1 MLRRSARPPA
11 SRRRRP
17 GARSKAVAVIGALA
31 IGAPLTV
38 LGPASAADPAAADKA
53 PKGSCAAP
61 KDWSSCVHVTTRLD
75 RAPSV
80 GQQAR
85 LDITVDTRV
94 DLSGAR
100 VQADLP
106 AAVDWASA
114 PAGWQFKELG
124 QLLPEDGGAVHRA
137 QRTIDL
143 AAGKTLRFSL
153 PVKGVKAAATS
164 VRARVDGP
172 AAEPTDRDEHL
183 QLLTVGATPAA
194 SHLGFDQRRNST
206 ALRQLPD
213 DVELTPAKPD
223 RPFEPVAGR
232 TKLPK
237 PHSDDAPSTEPSV
250 KALSCVTGTVGYT
263 EPGGAHPSP
272 NIQVE
277 AWDDDS
283 FGADDLLDSALT
295 DGSGGF
301 RMCFDNNDTS
311 GGQDVYVKVRTESGL
326 WRIVEDNFFGRDV
339 YEFRSG
345 QRDDIGDGRTVDFGR
360 IAPGDQTMNRVFH
373 AYDQANQAKNWT
385 PGECWDARDTG
396 DCRRMEIVYPD
407 DDAGDG
413 SRYQWGDKSVWLEA
427 ASPDDRTDTVHE
439 YGHAVMADVY
449 EDNRPPAIDNCSPH
463 AMDTRSSKGCAW
475 VEGFANFYPMAIFN
489 NDNYRGWHVEDTA
502 GYNTGDDTEGRV
514 TGSLWDLMDPSGE
527 RYWDYHQESAKNA
540 IWDTL
545 LDRRSN
551 TFQEFWTHRGQEGH
565 DVGSGPGGALYQNG
579 IDYGFRNQ
587 LTDGQSKTL
596 PAPDPQHNYR
606 YDTTFRF
613 WSVVALR
620 PPAGVDYDLDLYD
633 DQALQQRLDVSL
645 ATGDTVDF
653 IAVDSNARGPGDYYP
668 VVKRPL
674 GGTGTGDY
682 RIEVADSGK
691 LLIGSDTKVMNG
703 ADDVTAVWDTCPAAG
718 TEVTIT
724 ATPSDASQDAELF
737 LMDSDPASPN
747 TAVRGRYAA
756 TASGTANGPGQA
768 ESFKFTSQGG
778 CYGVVLVNKA
788 GSGTYTVTES

>member
-1 MLRRSARPPA
+1 MLRRSAG
-11 SRRRRP
+11 SLTGRRRRP
-17 GARSKAVAVIGALA
+17 GPRSKALAVIGALA
-31 IGAPLTV
+31 IGTPLTV
-38 LGPASAADPAAADKA
+38 LGPASAAGPAPEKP
-53 PKGSCAAP
+53 PKGSCTVP
-61 KDWSSCVHVTTRLD
+61 EDWSSCVRVTTHLD

-80 GQQAR
+80 GGQAR
-85 LDITVDTRV
+85 LDLTVDTRI
-94 DLSGAR
+94 DLSKAR
-100 VQADLP
+100 VRADLP

-114 PAGWQFKELG
+114 PAGWQFKDLG
-124 QLLPEDGGAVHRA
+124 PLLPEDGGAVHRA
-137 QRTIDL
+137 ERTVDL

-172 AAEPTDRDEHL
+172 SGTPADRDEHMD
-183 QLLTVGATPAA
+183 LLTVGATPAA
-194 SHLGFDQRRNST
+194 SYLGFDQRRNSN

-213 DVELTPAKPD
+213 DVKLTPAKPE
-223 RPFEPVAGR
+223 RPFESAAGR

-237 PHSDDAPSTEPSV
+237 PHSDDAASTEPSAR
-250 KALSCVTGTVGYT
+250 ALSCVTGTVGYT
-263 EPGGAHPSP
+263 EPGGTHPSP

-301 RMCFDNNDTS
+301 RMCFDNDDTS

-326 WRIVEDNFFGRDV
+326 WRVVQDHWYGRGV

-345 QRDDIGDGRTVDFGR
+345 QHDDIPDGRTVDFGR
-360 IAPGDQTMNRVFH
+360 IAPGDETMNRVFH
-373 AYDQANQAKNWT
+373 AYDLANQAKNWT

-407 DDAGDG
+407 DDDGDN
-413 SRYQWGDKSVWLEA
+413 SRYEWGDKSVWLESKA
-427 ASPDDRTDTVHE
+427 PDDRTDTVHE
-439 YGHAVMADVY
+439 YGHAVMADAY
-449 EDNRPPAIDNCSPH
+449 EDNRPATDNCKTH

-489 NDNYRGWHVEDTA
+489 QDEYRGWHVEDTST
-502 GYNTGDDTEGRV
+502 YNSGDDTEGRV
-514 TGSLWDLMDPSGE
+514 TGSLWDLMDPPGE
-527 RYWDYHQESAKNA
+527 RYWDYHQESAKGA

-545 LDRRSN
+545 LDRRST
-551 TFQEFWTHRGQEGH
+551 TFEEFWTQRGQEGH

-587 LTDGQSKTL
+587 LADGAAKTL
-596 PAPDPQHNYR
+596 PTPDPPHNYR

-620 PPAGVDYDLDLYD
+620 PPTGVDYDLDLYD
-633 DQALQQRLDVSL
+633 DQALTQRLDVSL

-653 IAVDSNARGPGDYYP
+653 IAVDSNARPPGDYYP
-668 VVKRPL
+668 VVRRPL
-674 GGTGTGDY
+674 GGTGTGEY
-682 RIEVADSGK
+682 RIELADSGK
-691 LLIGSDTKVMNG
+691 LLTGSDTKTMNG
-703 ADDVTAVWDTCPAAG
+703 ADDVASIWDTCPASG

-724 ATPSDASQDAELF
+724 AKPSDASQDAELF
-737 LMDSDPASPN
+737 LMDSDPADAK

-756 TASGTANGPGQA
+756 SASATGNGPGQA
-768 ESFKFTSQGG
+768 ESFKFTAQGG
-778 CYGVVLVNKA
+778 CYGVVLINKA

>member
-1 MLRRSARPPA
+1 MLRRSARPP
-11 SRRRRP
+11 SGRRGRKP
-17 GARSKAVAVIGALA
+17 GARSRAVAVIGALA

-38 LGPASAADPAAADKA
+38 LGPASAAPAKA
-53 PKGSCAAP
+53 PDRTCTVPDG
-61 KDWSSCVHVTTRLD
+61 WSSCVRVTTHLD

-80 GQQAR
+80 GRQAR
-85 LDITVDTRV
+85 VDVTVETRV
-94 DLSGAR
+94 DLAGAR

-114 PAGWQFKELG
+114 PAGWQLKDLG

-137 QRTIDL
+137 QRAIDL
-143 AAGKTLRFSL
+143 KAGATARFSFR
-153 PVKGVKAAATS
+153 VKGVKAAATS

-172 AAEPTDRDEHL
+172 SAEPTDRDEHME
-183 QLLTVGATPAA
+183 LLTVGATPAE
-194 SHLGFDQRRNST
+194 SYVGFDQRRNST
-206 ALRQLPD
+206 ALRELPA
-213 DVELTPAKPD
+213 DVKLTPAEPE
-223 RPFEPVAGR
+223 RPFETVRGN

-237 PHSDDAPSTEPSV
+237 PHSDDAASTEPSAR
-250 KALSCVTGTVGYT
+250 ALSCVTGTVGYS

-277 AWDDDS
+277 AWDYDS

-301 RMCFDNNDTS
+301 RMCFDNDDAS

-326 WRIVEDNFFGRDV
+326 WRIVEDHWYGREV

-345 QRDDIGDGRTVDFGR
+345 RHDDIGDGRTVNLGR

-373 AYDQANQAKNWT
+373 AFDLANQAKTWT

-396 DCRRMEIVYPD
+396 DCRRMEIIYPD
-407 DDAGDG
+407 ADDGDN
-413 SRYQWGDKSVWLEA
+413 SRYEWGDKTVRLENGT
-427 ASPDDRTDTVHE
+427 PDDRTDTVHE
-439 YGHAVMADVY
+439 YGHAVMADAY
-449 EDNRPPAIDNCSPH
+449 EDDKPETPGCSPH
-463 AMDTRSSKGCAW
+463 AMNKRSSKGCAW

-489 NDNYRGWHVEDTA
+489 VDDYRGWRVEDTSS
-502 GYNTGDDTEGRV
+502 YDSGDDTEGRV
-514 TGSLWDLMDPSGE
+514 TGSLWDLYDPAGE
-527 RYWDYHQESAKNA
+527 RYWDDWQEPAQGA

-545 LDRRSN
+545 LDRRST
-551 TFQEFWTHRGQEGH
+551 TFEEFWTQRGQEGH

-587 LTDGQSKTL
+587 LADGRSKTL
-596 PAPDPQHNYR
+596 PTPDPQHNYR

-620 PPAGVDYDLDLYD
+620 PPSGVDYDLDLYD
-633 DQALQQRLDVSL
+633 DQALTQRLDVSL

-674 GGTGTGDY
+674 GGTGTGEY
-682 RIEVADSGK
+682 RIQLADSGK
-691 LLIGSDTKVMNG
+691 LLIGSDTKAMNG
-703 ADDVTAVWDTCPAAG
+703 ADDVASVWDTCPAAG
-718 TEVTIT
+718 KEVTIT
-724 ATPSDASQDAELF
+724 ATPSDPGQDAELF
-737 LMDSDPASPN
+737 LMDSDPADAK

-756 TASGTANGPGQA
+756 SASSFGNGPGQA
-768 ESFKFTSQGG
+768 ESFTFTSQGG
-778 CYGVVLVNKA
+778 CYGVVLINKA